1 MKRKYNCPAC
11 GGFLS
16 LDKQEKNE
24 EELQVDATCR
34 ACGFRGMAILAINN
48 GIVRW
53 PERIRFEK
61 LDVLV
66 V

>member
-1 MKRKYNCPAC
+1 M
-11 GGFLS
+11 
-16 LDKQEKNE
+16 DKQEKNE